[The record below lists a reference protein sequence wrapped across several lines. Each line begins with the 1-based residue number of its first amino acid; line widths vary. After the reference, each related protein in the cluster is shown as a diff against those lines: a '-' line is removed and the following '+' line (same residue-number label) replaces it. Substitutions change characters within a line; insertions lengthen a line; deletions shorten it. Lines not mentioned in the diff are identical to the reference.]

1 MSDTP
6 NITQDFFVCTMKKIA
21 LLSDTHGYLDPEILD
36 FIEVADEIWHAGD
49 IGSEAVLDYLEA
61 RKPVRAVFGNCDSWG
76 IRMHTSEI
84 ERFTVEGLDVLMT
97 HIGGYPGRYE
107 HKIEEIMKILPPK
120 LFISG
125 HSHILKIVNDSKY
138 NLLHINP
145 GAAGRMGIH
154 RTMTCVRFD
163 IENGVVKNLE
173 LFEKDRGNSPL

>member
-1 MSDTP
+1 MVLSGIP
-6 NITQDFFVCTMKKIA
+6 RITQDFLCIYEKDWFAVRYSW
-21 LLSDTHGYLDPEILD
+21 LSPFQRGN
-36 FIEVADEIWHAGD
+36 
-49 IGSEAVLDYLEA
+49 
-61 RKPVRAVFGNCDSWG
+61 RAVFGNCDGWG
-76 IRMHTSEI
+76 IRMRTTEI

-107 HKIEEIMKILPPK
+107 YKINEIMKVLPPK

-125 HSHILKIVNDSKY
+125 HSHILKIVNDKKY

-163 IENGVVKNLE
+163 IDNGVVKNLE
-173 LFEKDRGNSPL
+173 LFEKDRGNTPL